1 MEVILIELAMYVI
14 GDQASDSPVVYIK
27 AGEVI
32 GSIRVEVD
40 ESVRRLELNLRQDCW
55 PVASRHNQAAV
66 IYQLTD

>member
-40 ESVRRLELNLRQDCW
+40 ESVRRLELNLRQDC
-55 PVASRHNQAAV
+55 
-66 IYQLTD
+66 